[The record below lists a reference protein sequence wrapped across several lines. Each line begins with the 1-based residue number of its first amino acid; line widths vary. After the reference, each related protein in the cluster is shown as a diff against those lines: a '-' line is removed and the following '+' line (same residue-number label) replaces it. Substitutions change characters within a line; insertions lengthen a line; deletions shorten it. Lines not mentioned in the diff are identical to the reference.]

1 MLGASSMVGGDSG
14 GGQSG
19 GAQSGGGQWY
29 RGRVEAGNVCL
40 MGLGRVTGTLLA
52 PLIWRRCGGMAGVGA
67 FGACMSAAAWLLSAW
82 AWPLKGDGD
91 GDGDG
96 DGEGEGEGEGEG
108 DGEGGPAA
116 LVECGGRLQSAAI

>member
-14 GGQSG
+14 GG
-19 GAQSGGGQWY
+19 QSGGGQWY

-91 GDGDG
+91 GSGAG
-96 DGEGEGEGEGEG
+96 K
-108 DGEGGPAA
+108 GEGGPAA
-116 LVECGGRLQSAAI
+116 LVECGGGLQSAAI